1 MSANIKIVRGHLF
14 SSNIVPV
21 ASQAMILLS
30 FENENKCTLLH
41 FETGWL
47 KELCNVLDVD
57 SFWLWRFW
65 MGWDRNF
72 QILVENTAKGG
83 HTTFSRDEVARLGI
97 KLAKEYAK

>member
-1 MSANIKIVRGHLF
+1 MSANINIVRGHLF
-14 SSNIVPV
+14 SFASNNDVI
-21 ASQAMILLS
+21 ACDATGAILL
-30 FENENKCTLLH
+30 ENKSTLLH
-41 FETGWL
+41 FEPGWM
-47 KELCNVLDVD
+47 KELCKFLDVD

-72 QILVENTAKGG
+72 QVLVENTSKGG